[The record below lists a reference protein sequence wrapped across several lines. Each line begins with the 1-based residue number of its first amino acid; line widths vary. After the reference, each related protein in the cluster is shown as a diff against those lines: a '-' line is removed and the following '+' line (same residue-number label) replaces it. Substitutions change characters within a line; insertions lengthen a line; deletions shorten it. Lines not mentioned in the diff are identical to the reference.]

1 MYHIMKANVYL
12 TVLSVIILSCTGLAD
27 KKMSTSQENSTGYFM
42 GGAEAN
48 FTMGDQ
54 ESVKV
59 FLDFIDKHNQKD
71 FEGLRK
77 LISDSIS
84 ISGPRG
90 EFIKGGDAHIAFLK
104 DWFATGDLNW
114 KPVWGTSVKFPG
126 SGDANSVIGVLDLNI
141 KTKDTLMMVNQLI
154 VAVIK
159 KSKVDAFWV
168 HERQFTAIELESI
181 MASAQLVQ

>member
-1 MYHIMKANVYL
+1 MSIL
-12 TVLSVIILSCTGLAD
+12 VIGGTGTLGRQIVKRAID
-27 KKMSTSQENSTGYFM
+27 EGYQVRCLVR
-42 GGAEAN
+42 N
-48 FTMGDQ
+48 
-54 ESVKV
+54 
-59 FLDFIDKHNQKD
+59 
-71 FEGLRK
+71 LR
-77 LISDSIS
+77 
-84 ISGPRG
+84 R
-90 EFIKGGDAHIAFLK
+90 IAFLK

-168 HERQFTAIELESI
+168 HERQFTPVELESI